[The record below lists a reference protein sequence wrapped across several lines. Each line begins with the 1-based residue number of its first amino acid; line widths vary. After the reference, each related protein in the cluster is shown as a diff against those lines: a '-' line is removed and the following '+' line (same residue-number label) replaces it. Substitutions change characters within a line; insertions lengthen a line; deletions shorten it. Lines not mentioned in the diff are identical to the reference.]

1 MNNLENF
8 LMHVLS
14 DCRYVVK
21 KELFV
26 VFLSNQ
32 SVNKTLNVDM

>member
-1 MNNLENF
+1 MNNLANF
-8 LMHVLS
+8 LMHVLF

-26 VFLSNQ
+26 VFYQINQ
-32 SVNKTLNVDM
+32 

>member
-1 MNNLENF
+1 
-8 LMHVLS
+8 MHVLS

-26 VFLSNQ
+26 VFFIKSISEQNIECGY
-32 SVNKTLNVDM
+32 VNRQCP